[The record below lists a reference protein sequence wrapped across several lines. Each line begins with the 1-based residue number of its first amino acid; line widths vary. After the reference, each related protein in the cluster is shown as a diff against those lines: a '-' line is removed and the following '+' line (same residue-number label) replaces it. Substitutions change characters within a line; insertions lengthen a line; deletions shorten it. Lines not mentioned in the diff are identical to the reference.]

1 MKSLLLH
8 TCCAPCASHAIERMQ
23 NDGFVVTLYFCN
35 SNIAPEEE
43 YIRRLESAQKLAEL
57 MDLVLIEDSYNHDKW
72 LEHIKG
78 YEQEPE
84 KGLRCHKC
92 FAYSLERTAQYAR
105 ENNFDHF
112 TSTLTISP
120 HKIAQDIFRIG
131 ARFDTYLPIDF
142 KKKSGFQHSL
152 QLSREMNLYRQHYC
166 GCEFSLVTP
175 NQRADGT
182 SVNP

>member
-1 MKSLLLH
+1 MKTLLLH
-8 TCCAPCASHAIERMQ
+8 TCCAPCASHAIERMH
-23 NDGFVVTLYFCN
+23 DEGYEVTLFFSN
-35 SNIAPEEE
+35 SNIAPEAE
-43 YIRRLESAQKLAEL
+43 YIRRLESARNLAQL
-57 MDLVLIEDSYNHDKW
+57 MDLELIEDIYNHKEW

-92 FAYSLERTAQYAR
+92 FAYSLERTARYAQ

-120 HKIAQDIFRIG
+120 HKIAPDIFRIG
-131 ARFDTYLPIDF
+131 ADFDRYLPVDF
-142 KKKSGFQHSL
+142 KKKSGFQRSL
-152 QLSREMNLYRQHYC
+152 ELSREMNLYRQHYC
-166 GCEFSLVTP
+166 GCEFSRVTP